1 MKSNERIAK
10 DGDVSIYV
18 SWKNQK
24 PDLSVLMPILS
35 RLYKTY
41 RHLITYQILQSDS
54 HPSNGIV

>member
-1 MKSNERIAK
+1 MNSKERIAK

-18 SWKNQK
+18 SWKNK
-24 PDLSVLMPILS
+24 KSDMSVLMPILS

-41 RHLITYQILQSDS
+41 RHLITYQILQSDC

>member
-1 MKSNERIAK
+1 MKHNERFAK
-10 DGDVSIYV
+10 DVDVSIYV
-18 SWKNQK
+18 SWTNQK
-24 PDLSVLMPILS
+24 SDMSVLMPILS

>member
-24 PDLSVLMPILS
+24 SDMSVLMPILS

>member
-10 DGDVSIYV
+10 DGDVAIYV

-24 PDLSVLMPILS
+24 SDMSVLMPILS

>member
-1 MKSNERIAK
+1 MNSKERIAK

-18 SWKNQK
+18 SWKNK
-24 PDLSVLMPILS
+24 KSDMSVLIPILS

>member
-10 DGDVSIYV
+10 DGDVSKYV

-24 PDLSVLMPILS
+24 SDMSVLMPILS

>member
-1 MKSNERIAK
+1 MNSKERIAK

-18 SWKNQK
+18 SWKNK
-24 PDLSVLMPILS
+24 KSDMSVLMPILS

>member
-24 PDLSVLMPILS
+24 SDMSVLIPILS